1 MNFLKS
7 IGYACILVY
16 VIILYV
22 LMFSDAHLKL
32 TPEEMLGTVIV
43 GSIIAFAGV
52 GIVYYED
59 RQQRAQ
65 Y

>member
-32 TPEEMLGTVIV
+32 TPEEMLGTVIA
-43 GSIIAFAGV
+43 GSIVAFV
-52 GIVYYED
+52 GIGILTYEKN
-59 RQQRAQ
+59 RHYA
-65 Y
+65 